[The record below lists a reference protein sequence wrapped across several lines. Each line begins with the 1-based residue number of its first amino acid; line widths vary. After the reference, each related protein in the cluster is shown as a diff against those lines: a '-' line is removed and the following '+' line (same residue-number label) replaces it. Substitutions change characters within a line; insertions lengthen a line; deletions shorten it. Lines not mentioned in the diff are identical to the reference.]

1 MLAAVVDQGKV
12 KLQDKEVPRPSPGE
26 ALIQVSLAGV
36 CGTDLE
42 ILAGYSHFTGTPGH
56 EFVGQVIQ
64 APDRP
69 ELVGRRVVA
78 DINCGCGQCT
88 WCFSGDHRH
97 CRQRKVLGIR
107 GLSGAFAQYLCLPV
121 TNLYPV
127 PDHVPDK
134 EAVFAEPLAA
144 ALEVSQQVHITAK
157 TRMAV
162 LGDGKM
168 GLLCAQAL
176 SRFTPRLTLFG
187 RHASKLIIAARQ
199 GLATCL
205 LLPDQPLAAENQ
217 GQDVV
222 VECTGRPE
230 GINTALELVRPEGRV
245 VIKTTSHQ
253 SSTLDLS
260 RVVVNEICLLGSRC
274 GDMGLAV
281 HFLAHKGVDV
291 QSLIEDVYPLSQ
303 IQEAL
308 EQAGQTGTLK
318 VLIDCEKIRRTHA

>member
-1 MLAAVVDQGKV
+1 MLAAIVNQGKMR
-12 KLQDKEVPRPSPGE
+12 LQDKEIPRPNPGQ

-56 EFVGQVIQ
+56 EFVGQVIK
-64 APDRP
+64 APDQP
-69 ELVGRRVVA
+69 ELEGRRVVA

-107 GLSGAFAQYLCLPV
+107 GLNGAFAQYMCVPV

-127 PDHVPDK
+127 PDHVPNH

-144 ALEVSQQVHITAK
+144 ALEVSQQVHITGK

-162 LGDGKM
+162 LGDGKL
-168 GLLCAQAL
+168 GLLCAQVL
-176 SRFTPRLTLFG
+176 SRFTPGLRLFG
-187 RHASKLIIAARQ
+187 RHASKLSIAARQ
-199 GLATCL
+199 GLATYL
-205 LLPDQPLAAENQ
+205 LQPDQPLAAENQ
-217 GQDVV
+217 DHDVV
-222 VECTGRPE
+222 VECTGRAE
-230 GINTALELVRPEGRV
+230 GINTALEMVRAEGTV
-245 VIKTTSHQ
+245 IIKTTSRQ
-253 SSTLDLS
+253 SSSLDLS

-281 HFLAHKGVDV
+281 HFLAHKWVDV
-291 QSLIEDVYPLSQ
+291 HSLIENVYPLSR
-303 IQEAL
+303 IEEAL
-308 EQAGQTGTLK
+308 KRAGQTGSLK
-318 VLIDCEKIRRTHA
+318 VLIDCGAGNK